1 MVDLKDLKTF
11 LEFKGLDLGTGQRG
25 VDLMKEF
32 KTADDLGK
40 EFGYDVALP
49 SLGGLSVNQFAAK
62 NAKSMIPEGKEVI
75 KYRGKDVLVDKD
87 RPTGYK
93 KFRAGLDDY
102 FNLNKFYENRG

>member
-32 KTADDLGK
+32 KTAEDLGK

-75 KYRGKDVLVDKD
+75 
-87 RPTGYK
+87 
-93 KFRAGLDDY
+93 
-102 FNLNKFYENRG
+102 